1 MRINT
6 IIDKKANVTLDASEL
21 VWLSN
26 VMYFYE
32 RHHTA
37 DPDASQ
43 PGHTFN
49 EVYQQVVTA
58 RDMCQY
64 GHLDGHT
71 LGDIAAHELAV
82 RPNGDLAHRLQKLRL
97 TPMGNA
103 GETDGTT

>member
-21 VWLSN
+21 VCLSN

-32 RHHTA
+32 KHHAA
-37 DPDASQ
+37 DPDASK

-49 EVYQQVVTA
+49 EVYKQVVTA
-58 RDMCQY
+58 RDLCQY

-82 RPNGDLAHRLQKLRL
+82 RPNGDLARRLEKLGL
-97 TPMGNA
+97 APMGNA
-103 GETDGTT
+103 GETDGAT